1 MFEVPSVASVASIA
15 TVDWVL
21 LTVLVL
27 SLLVGLWRGL
37 VFEVLSVLGWVAA
50 FFLAQWFAPDVA
62 ALLPMSSASQS
73 IRYAAAFVLT
83 FIIAVF
89 VAGLLASIVRKM
101 VAAVGLRPVDRLLGG
116 VFGVVRGLV
125 LLLAVAVAIDMTPLK
140 DSLWWKESTG
150 APVLSAALKGLK
162 PALPEQFSRFLN

>member
-1 MFEVPSVASVASIA
+1 LFEVPSIPHMAAVS
-15 TVDWVL
+15 TTDWALLAVL
-21 LTVLVL
+21 AL

-62 ALLPMSSASQS
+62 ALLPMSSFNQPT
-73 IRYAAAFVLT
+73 RYAAAFVLT
-83 FIIAVF
+83 FIVSVF
-89 VAGLLASIVRKM
+89 VAGLLASMVRKM
-101 VAAVGLRPVDRLLGG
+101 VAAVGLRPVDRLLGA

-125 LLLAVAVAIDMTPLK
+125 LLLAVAVAISMTPLK
-140 DSLWWKESTG
+140 DSPWWQESTG

>member
-1 MFEVPSVASVASIA
+1 MSDAPTFASIA
-15 TVDWVL
+15 TITTIDWVL
-21 LTVLVL
+21 LAVLAL

-62 ALLPMSSASQS
+62 ALLPMASLSQS
-73 IRYAAAFVLT
+73 TRYAAAFVLT
-83 FIIAVF
+83 FIVAVF

-101 VAAVGLRPVDRLLGG
+101 VAAVGLRPVDRVLGA

-140 DSLWWKESTG
+140 DSPWWQESTG

>member
-1 MFEVPSVASVASIA
+1 MFEVPPVASMASIS

-21 LTVLVL
+21 LAVLVL

-83 FIIAVF
+83 FIVAVF

-116 VFGVVRGLV
+116 VFGLVRGLV
-125 LLLAVAVAIDMTPLK
+125 LLLAVAVAISMTPLQG
-140 DSLWWKESTG
+140 SLWWKESTG

>member
-1 MFEVPSVASVASIA
+1 LSDATTFASIA
-15 TVDWVL
+15 TITTIDWVL
-21 LTVLVL
+21 LAVLVL

-37 VFEVLSVLGWVAA
+37 VFELLSVLGWVAA

-62 ALLPMSSASQS
+62 TLLPMASASQPT
-73 IRYAAAFVLT
+73 RYAAAFVLT
-83 FIIAVF
+83 FIVSVF

-101 VAAVGLRPVDRLLGG
+101 VAAVGLRPVDRVLGA

-140 DSLWWKESTG
+140 DSPWWQESTG

>member
-1 MFEVPSVASVASIA
+1 MSDAPSLASLASVTTI
-15 TVDWVL
+15 DWVL
-21 LTVLVL
+21 LAVLVL

-50 FFLAQWFAPDVA
+50 FFLAHWFAPDVA
-62 ALLPMSSASQS
+62 AMLPMSSATQS

-83 FIIAVF
+83 FIVAVF
-89 VAGLLASIVRKM
+89 VAGLLASLVRKM

-116 VFGVVRGLV
+116 IFGLVRGLV
-125 LLLAVAVAIDMTPLK
+125 LLLAVAVAIDMTPLN
-140 DSLWWKESTG
+140 DSPWWKESTG

-162 PALPEQFSRFLN
+162 PALPEKFSRYLN

>member
-1 MFEVPSVASVASIA
+1 MFEVPAVATVASIA
-15 TVDWVL
+15 TIDWVL
-21 LTVLVL
+21 LAVLGL

-62 ALLPMSSASQS
+62 ALLPLSSASQS

-83 FIIAVF
+83 FIVAVF

-116 VFGVVRGLV
+116 VFGLVRGLV
-125 LLLAVAVAIDMTPLK
+125 LLLAVAVAISMTPLK
-140 DSLWWKESTG
+140 DSLWWQESTG

-162 PALPEQFSRFLN
+162 PALPEQFSRYLN

>member
-1 MFEVPSVASVASIA
+1 MASIA
-15 TVDWVL
+15 TIDWVL
-21 LTVLVL
+21 LVVLGL

-62 ALLPMSSASQS
+62 ALLPLSSASQS

-83 FIIAVF
+83 FIVAVF

-116 VFGVVRGLV
+116 VFGLVRGLV
-125 LLLAVAVAIDMTPLK
+125 LLLAVAVAISMTPLK
-140 DSLWWKESTG
+140 DSLWWQESKG

-162 PALPEQFSRFLN
+162 PALPQQFSRFLN